1 MKECLL
7 GSFILPPISTTSEM
21 DLSTLLS
28 SLSGRNSGSS
38 RQSKMTV
45 ISQGEVLPQQ
55 QKRNYNTN
63 YYASGPKRFECIPS
77 SLRYRSKYRLPEKC
91 LGNVSD
97 PIPYANKRE
106 R

>member
-1 MKECLL
+1 MKGCLL
-7 GSFILPPISTTSEM
+7 ASFILPPISTTSGM

-28 SLSGRNSGSS
+28 SLPGHKSGSS

-45 ISQGEVLPQQ
+45 ISQGEVLPQK

-63 YYASGPKRFECIPS
+63 YHASGPKRFDCIPS
-77 SLRYRSKYRLPEKC
+77 SLRYRSRYRLPEKC

-97 PIPYANKRE
+97 PIPYANKQE